1 MYFKNFPQT
10 RFLVSPPGY
19 RKNAVYVSAVDITV
33 NIRFIK
39 QLIDNISLYEYYN
52 IQEGETLEIISEKVY
67 DSPHYN
73 WVIMLLNNIYDYRND
88 FIMSDLAF
96 EKYIIQ
102 KYDTKE
108 TAQSTVHGYRNDDG
122 IWSTQY
128 SFELED
134 DTIRKVKKDD
144 AKSNFDFKPVYAYEY
159 EIEQN
164 EKKRRIKLISTDML
178 AIVLQNFRA
187 AI

>member
-1 MYFKNFPQT
+1 MYFKNFPLT

-19 RKNAVYVSAVDITV
+19 KKNAVYVSAVDITT

-52 IQEGETLEIISEKVY
+52 IQDGETLEIISEKLY
-67 DSPHYN
+67 GSPHYN
-73 WVIMLLNNIYDYRND
+73 WILMLLNNIYDYRKD
-88 FIMSDLAF
+88 YIMSEIAF
-96 EKYIIQ
+96 ERYIEEKYGSIV
-102 KYDTKE
+102 E
-108 TAQSTVHGYRNDDG
+108 AQSTIHGYRNKDR

-128 SFELED
+128 SFND
-134 DTIRKVKKDD
+134 DNDEQQT
-144 AKSNFDFKPVYAYEY
+144 NTDFQPVYAYEY

-164 EKKRRIKLISTDML
+164 ETKRKLKIVSEDIISVIL
-178 AIVLQNFRA
+178 ENFRA

>member
-10 RFLVSPPGY
+10 SFLVSPPGY

-96 EKYIIQ
+96 DKYIIQ
-102 KYDTKE
+102 KYGTRE
-108 TAQSTVHGYRNDDG
+108 TAQSTIHGYRNNDG

-128 SFELED
+128 TFNINTDEQQ
-134 DTIRKVKKDD
+134 T
-144 AKSNFDFKPVYAYEY
+144 NTDFKPVYAYEY

-178 AIVLQNFRA
+178 AIVLQNFGA